1 MHLFALLMIMVA
13 AGATAT
19 HSHPAAMTPAA
30 QFWQQALPVTTMP
43 AAIAD
48 LVQQGTVF

>member
-1 MHLFALLMIMVA
+1 MILVVAGAA
-13 AGATAT
+13 AGAV
-19 HSHPAAMTPAA
+19 HGHPAAMTPAA
-30 QFWQQALPVTTMP
+30 QFWQQALPGTTMP